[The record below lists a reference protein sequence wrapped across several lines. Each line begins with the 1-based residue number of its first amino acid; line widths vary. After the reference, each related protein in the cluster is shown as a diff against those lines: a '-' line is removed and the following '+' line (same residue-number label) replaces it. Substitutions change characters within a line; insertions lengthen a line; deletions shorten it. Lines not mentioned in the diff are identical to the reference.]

1 MIRARAMG
9 RRLAAS
15 LLAGLTLAAMPPT
28 YASQDSFDGNWHF
41 NVTPYLWLPYVDGTV
56 NYSVG
61 RGGTINAEVDPGSY
75 LQSLDFAGMVTGV
88 ARKGQWSVFTD
99 YIFMH
104 FSSDRSPV
112 RYVKDPI
119 GNVDVPLSI
128 AGSASVVSNVW
139 TLAGGYTVWRGE
151 SAFADVFGGVRL
163 LDFQS
168 TIGWNFATRVITLPP
183 GGSTSETLNKWD
195 AIAGFKG
202 QVRFGDSKWSMPYYV
217 DIGTGSNNWTWQAL
231 LGLGYEFGW
240 GELSLVV
247 RSLNYYFDDD
257 KLDLHLTGPALGATF
272 RF

>member
-1 MIRARAMG
+1 MNRKFELMRHRAALILATIAMV
-9 RRLAAS
+9 AAIP
-15 LLAGLTLAAMPPT
+15 ANAAEDM
-28 YASQDSFDGNWHF
+28 FDGNWHF
-41 NVTPYLWLPYVDGTV
+41 SVTPYLWLPYVDGTV

-61 RGGTINAEVDPGSY
+61 RGGSINAEVDPGSY
-75 LQSLDFAGMVTGV
+75 LQSLDFAGMVTGE
-88 ARKGQWSVFTD
+88 ARKGEWSVFTD
-99 YIFMH
+99 YIFLH
-104 FSSDRSPV
+104 LSSDRSPV
-112 RYVKDPI
+112 RYVTDPI

>member
-1 MIRARAMG
+1 MVRIPEIR
-9 RRLAAS
+9 RRLVALVLGAITT
-15 LLAGLTLAAMPPT
+15 ALTLPAGAAE
-28 YASQDSFDGNWHF
+28 DIFDGNWHF
-41 NVTPYLWLPYVDGTV
+41 GITPYLWLPYVDGTATYNV
-56 NYSVG
+56 RG
-61 RGGTINAEVDPGSY
+61 GGTINAEVDPGSY
-75 LQSLDFAGMVTGV
+75 LQSLDFAGMIIGQ
-88 ARKGQWSVFTD
+88 ARKGEWSVFTD
-99 YIFMH
+99 YIYLH
-104 FSSDRSPV
+104 LSSDRSPV
-112 RYVKDPI
+112 RYVKDPS

-168 TIGWNFATRVITLPP
+168 TIGWNFATRFITLPP

-195 AIAGFKG
+195 GIAGFKG
-202 QVRFGDSKWSMPYYV
+202 QVRFGDSNWSLPYYF
-217 DIGTGSNNWTWQAL
+217 DIGAGSNNWTWQAI
-231 LGLGYEFGW
+231 LGVGYRFGW

-272 RF
+272 TF